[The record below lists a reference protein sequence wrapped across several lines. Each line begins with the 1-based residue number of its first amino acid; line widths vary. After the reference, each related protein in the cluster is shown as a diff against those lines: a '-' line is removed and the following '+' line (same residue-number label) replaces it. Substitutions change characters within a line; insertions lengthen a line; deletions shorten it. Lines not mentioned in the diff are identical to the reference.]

1 MLLVVCPNLAVD
13 RILQVEN
20 LHPGRVQRSRAALV
34 QPGGKGSNVARVFA
48 QLGGKATLVG
58 FAGRRDRQWMAEA
71 FRPFGVRVDA
81 VEAFESNR
89 TCTIICDPG
98 SGTHP
103 TVINEESPPIA
114 SDAMGRL
121 LERLEYW
128 IPRATAILTTGS
140 LSTGLPEE
148 FYASII
154 DFARGRGKVTA
165 IDATGAALRLGLS
178 AAPLFMKPN
187 MAELR
192 ELFSGSAVSMLAA
205 HTAIT
210 FGTAGASILTGG
222 KCFYAPPPQ
231 IYDINPIGAGDAFV
245 AGYLKSLLNDASPSQ
260 CLSSGIAA
268 AACDAGTLLPGH
280 VNPLEVDQLTA
291 RVEVRFT
298 PRN

>member
-1 MLLVVCPNLAVD
+1 MLLVVCPNLAID

-20 LHPGRVQRSRAALV
+20 LRPGDVQRSRAALV

-48 QLGGKATLVG
+48 QLGGEATLVG
-58 FAGRRDRQWMAEA
+58 FAGRRDRQWISEM
-71 FRPFGVRVDA
+71 FRPFGVRVDT
-81 VEAFESNR
+81 VEAFESSR
-89 TCTIICDPG
+89 TCAIICDPG
-98 SGTHP
+98 SGAHP
-103 TVINEESPPIA
+103 TVINEESPQIA
-114 SDAMGRL
+114 SDAMPRL
-121 LERLEYW
+121 LERLEHW
-128 IPRATAILTTGS
+128 IPRATAVLTTGS
-140 LSTGLPEE
+140 LSAGLPAE
-148 FYASII
+148 FYGAII

-165 IDATGAALRLGLS
+165 IDATGAALRYGLS

-192 ELFSGSAVSMLAA
+192 ELLSGSAISMLAP

-210 FGTAGASILTGG
+210 FGTAGASVLIGG

-231 IYDINPIGAGDAFV
+231 IYNVNPIGAGDAFV
-245 AGYLKSLLNDASPSQ
+245 AGYLKSLLDNASPAQ
-260 CLSSGIAA
+260 CLSSAMAA

-280 VNPLEVDQLTA
+280 IHPLEVDQLTA